1 MSRLKYCQGP
11 ECHTYYTQDRI
22 KGPKGNKTNQTR
34 RRSSFYYLGGHA
46 CSMVCERDWFLKF
59 GEMALD
65 QFGRITKPIILGP
78 NNAWKKDYD
87 YNWQTSTT
95 SNWRFVNQVTKEERP
110 LTEEQYNDRNY
121 DLNERTQ

>member
-1 MSRLKYCQGP
+1 MKYCQGP

-65 QFGRITKPIILGP
+65 HFVSIGLRI
-78 NNAWKKDYD
+78 KK
-87 YNWQTSTT
+87 TPVT
-95 SNWRFVNQVTKEERP
+95 NQVINQE
-110 LTEEQYNDRNY
+110 LIN
-121 DLNERTQ
+121 LRT